1 MREMIKNTNFWK
13 NKPLFCRFANSYK
26 IEEDKC
32 WNWQGAICVGY
43 GSIGDNN
50 GRRGTHRYSWE
61 LSNGP
66 IPKGLCVLHKCD
78 NRQCVNPD
86 HLFLGTKGDNN
97 RDRVKK
103 GRDANSNKTHC
114 SKGHEFDE
122 NNTYLY
128 LKKDGKSHRMC
139 KTCVTDR
146 TKERRNNAK
155 YNTLR
160 LWGNND

>member
-1 MREMIKNTNFWK
+1 MREIIKDWH
-13 NKPLFCRFANSYK
+13 NKPFFCRFANSYK
-26 IEEDKC
+26 IEDDKC
-32 WNWQGAICVGY
+32 WNWTGWTSSAGY
-43 GSIGDNN
+43 GMIGNN
-50 GRRGTHRYSWE
+50 DKDRGAHRCSWE

-78 NRQCVNPD
+78 NRRCVNPD

-103 GRDANSNKTHC
+103 GRDWNSNKTHC
-114 SKGHEFDE
+114 SNGHKFNEK
-122 NNTYLY
+122 NTYIH

-139 KTCVTDR
+139 KTCVTNR

-160 LWGNND
+160 ALAK

>member
-1 MREMIKNTNFWK
+1 MREIIKDWH
-13 NKPLFCRFANSYK
+13 NKPFFCRFANSYK
-26 IEEDKC
+26 IEEGKC
-32 WNWQGAICVGY
+32 WNWTGWTSSAGY
-43 GSIGDNN
+43 GMIGNN
-50 GRRGTHRYSWE
+50 YKDRGAHRYSWE

-66 IPKGLCVLHKCD
+66 ISKGLCVLHKCD
-78 NRQCVNPD
+78 NPACINPD

-155 YNTLR
+155 YNTLQA
-160 LWGNND
+160 LGK